1 MKAVVVY
8 GSPRQKKSAS
18 YHVADNFAKGLKRAG
33 VQVEEIML
41 IKHKIKHC
49 LGCYTCWTSTPG
61 KCVQRDDMDFIL
73 PKVMEADLIVIAT
86 PLYIFQATGLVK
98 DFLDRI
104 IPMAEP
110 YLIELDGS
118 TTHPM
123 RGTTKRRKIFLIS
136 VAGFPERSH
145 FDGLVLSFKRFA
157 GPKGYVGDILIP
169 GSEMMSKDG
178 FQKGFVEL
186 YKDIEQAGFEVAKNG
201 AISEETKKAIEEKTT
216 YSEDQ
221 VNKFRHVANKY
232 WKSLQPKDYSQ
243 VQVNKVD
250 TEPLKM
256 SDKGM
261 GTFLAGMASMYNP
274 NAVPGLRAV
283 VQFNLD
289 DDHYHLII
297 NEDECQAYEGPHK
310 EPTTTIISPAN
321 VWMDVSM
328 GKLDGAQSLMKGLYK
343 VEGDMNILLKMNK
356 IFRRK

>member
-1 MKAVVVY
+1 MKAVVIY
-8 GSPRQKKSAS
+8 GSPRQKKAAS
-18 YHVADNFAKGLKRAG
+18 YHVADNFASGLERAG

-49 LGCYTCWTSTPG
+49 LGCYTCWTKTPG
-61 KCVQRDDMDFIL
+61 KCVQRDDMDLIL
-73 PKVMEADLIVIAT
+73 PKVKEADLIVIAT

-104 IPMAEP
+104 IPIAEP
-110 YLIELDGS
+110 YLVEKDGV

-123 RGTTKRRKIFLIS
+123 RDRVKPRKIFLIS

-169 GSEMMSKDG
+169 ASEMMSKDA
-178 FQKGFVEL
+178 FQRGYVEL
-186 YKDIEQAGFEVAKNG
+186 YKDIEQAGFELGKNG
-201 AISEETKKAIEEKTT
+201 AISEEIKKAIIDKTSYTEE
-216 YSEDQ
+216 Q
-221 VNKFRHVANKY
+221 VSKFRHVANKY

-243 VQVNKVD
+243 VQVNEVD
-250 TEPLKM
+250 ATPLKM

-261 GTFLAGMASMYNP
+261 GAFFAGMAAIYNP
-274 NAVPGLRAV
+274 SAIPGLKAV

-289 DDHYHLII
+289 NDNYHLII
-297 NEDECQAYEGPHK
+297 NETECQAYEGAH
-310 EPTTTIISPAN
+310 EAPTTTIISPAN

-328 GKLDGAQSLMKGLYK
+328 GKIDGAQAMMKGLYK
-343 VEGDMNILLKMNK
+343 VEGDMGVLMKMNK